1 MVKISPKNDYE
12 LLTQDETWRPHPLSV
27 LKTALLLNHRDD
39 LERSSC
45 ILSIVHHIAISWVTN
60 DQFISNSCHS
70 CPIVWREAHHH
81 DVQPTGNHVGGD
93 QHPRHGL
100 AEGLDDHV
108 ALVVWH
114 FRLCGGGG
122 AGWSPAANGQRMP
135 AAGDP
140 SERGSALSEQISAD
154 GRIGMTS
161 V

>member
-114 FRLCGGGG
+114 FRLCGGGVR
-122 AGWSPAANGQRMP
+122 AGVQLRMDNGCQRLGTP
-135 AAGDP
+135 RNV
-140 SERGSALSEQISAD
+140 EALSRNKFQPMVES
-154 GRIGMTS
+154 G
-161 V
+161 